1 MIQIILFIGFEQVR
15 GEELFSN
22 LNSWFDGVCKS
33 DAMTDMSKVMGV
45 EVIWLDEFCKK
56 II

>member
-1 MIQIILFIGFEQVR
+1 MIQIILFIRFEQVR

-33 DAMTDMSKVMGV
+33 GAMTDMLKVMGV
-45 EVIWLDEFCKK
+45 KVIWLGEFCKK
-56 II
+56 